1 MIQPLGYYR
10 FIVYGRYTLQLV
22 GGFNNLEKYESQ
34 LGLLFPIYGKNK
46 NKKKV
51 PGRYTYRYRYIWLF
65 CGYIWLVWVYL
76 AISIPTIVYGRYTYS
91 NLMAGRSI
99 IGIGIYRITYKW
111 PIQVTLNYSLWQIY
125 LQFMGVTMVYKPTSM
140 AISG

>member
-1 MIQPLGYYR
+1 MADIPYSW
-10 FIVYGRYTLQLV
+10 LV
-22 GGFNNLEKYESQ
+22 VSTILKNMKVSWDYCSQYLEK
-34 LGLLFPIYGKNK
+34 IKI
-46 NKKKV
+46 KKKV

-76 AISIPTIVYGRYTYS
+76 AIPIPTIVYGRYTYS

-111 PIQVTLNYSLWQIY
+111 PI
-125 LQFMGVTMVYKPTSM
+125 
-140 AISG
+140 